1 MATNRNPITGDKII
15 TKKKSKTFDEN
26 FDNIFR
32 KPEEP
37 TWIDMLEMT
46 DDELDK
52 ADKNETTNN
61 RR

>member
-1 MATNRNPITGDKII
+1 MSNRNPITGDKII

-37 TWIDMLEMT
+37 TWIDVLEMT

-52 ADKNETTNN
+52 ADKDADQA
-61 RR
+61 

>member
-15 TKKKSKTFDEN
+15 TKQKSKSFDDN

-37 TWIDMLEMT
+37 TWIDVLEMT

-52 ADKNETTNN
+52 VDKNETTNN

>member
-37 TWIDMLEMT
+37 TWIDVLEMT

-52 ADKNETTNN
+52 ADKDVNPA
-61 RR
+61 

>member
-1 MATNRNPITGDKII
+1 MSTNRNPSTGDKII
-15 TKKKSKTFDEN
+15 TKKKSKSFDEN

-37 TWIDMLEMT
+37 TWIDVLEMT

-52 ADKNETTNN
+52 ADKDADQA
-61 RR
+61 

>member
-1 MATNRNPITGDKII
+1 MSTNRNPITGDKII

-37 TWIDMLEMT
+37 TWIDVLEMT

-52 ADKNETTNN
+52 ADKDADQA
-61 RR
+61 

>member
-1 MATNRNPITGDKII
+1 MSNRNPITGDKII

-37 TWIDMLEMT
+37 TWIDVLEMT

-52 ADKNETTNN
+52 AEKDGTT
-61 RR
+61 